1 MDVFN
6 GCFFNSIKEIS
17 KLRKEINRLL
27 SKVMSNIYLK
37 VTIEEKN

>member
-6 GCFFNSIKEIS
+6 GYSLIQIDKETNT
-17 KLRKEINRLL
+17 LF

-37 VTIEEKN
+37 VSTKKN